1 MSASSGPWGSPDL
14 MAARRPNFLAALV
27 DLGFAI
33 GAGLCGA
40 FGWGL
45 HAALGVVAAHVVYW
59 GVSKQNAL
67 KATPRERL
75 PALVAISLALIAV
88 VDGAAYFIASLLSPA
103 I

>member
-1 MSASSGPWGSPDL
+1 
-14 MAARRPNFLAALV
+14 MAARRRPNFVAALV

-40 FGWGL
+40 FGWGV
-45 HAALGVVAAHVVYW
+45 HAAIGVIAAHLVYW

-67 KATPRERL
+67 KATPREQL
-75 PALVAISLALIAV
+75 PALVAISVALIAA
-88 VDGAAYFIASLLSPA
+88 VDGLAYFIASLVSP